1 MYMYTIQSLYQYD
14 QDNIIITLI
23 WNHALSVHSL
33 ISHAVIRSIPPPTQ
47 GPCIAAITGLEH

>member
-1 MYMYTIQSLYQYD
+1 MYTIQSLYQYD